1 MHIDFL
7 GIQAFVAVAECGTF
21 GLAAARLHLTQAA
34 ISHRMR
40 KLEESLGVQLIVRT
54 SRGISLTQAGEAML
68 PRARLSMA
76 QLEESWALGRRHG
89 QQAPAWVS
97 FACLPTVASGVLPA
111 LLEQVKLSQADLQV
125 RVFDSSP
132 SEILELVQARTAAFG
147 ISIGSV
153 VAPGFSSQTI
163 AREAFVL
170 ACPQDHSLAQRPSV
184 AWSDLQEQRLIRIS
198 LPSGNSAT
206 IDDSLGPARQGLRWG
221 LEVQR
226 TAMALQMV
234 RAGLGLTVVPALA
247 VHADDGV
254 ACVPLRSPE
263 VSRSLVLLTVP
274 GVALQGSE
282 SAMAQALT
290 ELIRQRLAAHLSQ
303 AGPI

>member
-68 PRARLSMA
+68 PRARQSMT

-97 FACLPTVASGVLPA
+97 LACLPTVASGVLVA
-111 LLEQVKLSQADLQV
+111 LLLQVKREHPDLQV

-153 VAPGFSSQTI
+153 VAPGFSSQAV
-163 AREAFVL
+163 AREPFVL
-170 ACPQDHSLAQRPSV
+170 ACPADHPLAQRPSV
-184 AWSDLQEQRLIRIS
+184 DWSDLQGHCLIRIS

-206 IDDSLGPARQGLRWG
+206 IDDGLGPAREKLQWG

-234 RAGLGLTVVPALA
+234 RGGLGLTVVPALA
-247 VHADDGV
+247 VNADDGV
-254 ACVPLRSPE
+254 VCVPLRSPE
-263 VSRSLVLLTVP
+263 VTRGLVMLTAS
-274 GVALQGSE
+274 GVMLQPPE
-282 SAMAQALT
+282 RFLAETLT
-290 ELIRQRLAAHLSQ
+290 GLIRRRLGAS
-303 AGPI
+303 

>member
-68 PRARLSMA
+68 PRARQSMV
-76 QLEESWALGRRHG
+76 QLEESWALARRHG

-97 FACLPTVASGVLPA
+97 FACLPTVASGVLVD
-111 LLEQVKLSQADLQV
+111 LLQQVQLAHPDVQV

-132 SEILELVQARTAAFG
+132 SEILELVQARTVAFG
-147 ISIGSV
+147 ISVGSV
-153 VAPGFSSQTI
+153 VAPDFASQTI
-163 AREAFVL
+163 AREPFVL
-170 ACPQDHSLAQRPSV
+170 ACPKDHPLAALQSV
-184 AWSDLQEQRLIRIS
+184 DWAQLQEQRLIRIS

-206 IDDSLGPARQGLRWG
+206 IDDSLGPAREAPRWG

-234 RAGLGLTVVPALA
+234 RGGLGLTVVPALA
-247 VHADDGV
+247 VKADDGV
-254 ACVPLRSPE
+254 ACVPLRAPE
-263 VSRSLVLLTVP
+263 VSRSLVLLTAP
-274 GVALQGSE
+274 GVSLQAPE
-282 SAMAQALT
+282 RLMAETLSG
-290 ELIRQRLAAHLSQ
+290 LIRQRL
-303 AGPI
+303 GPV

>member
-68 PRARLSMA
+68 PRARLSMV
-76 QLEESWALGRRHG
+76 QLQESWALGRRHG

-97 FACLPTVASGVLPA
+97 FACLPTVAGGA
-111 LLEQVKLSQADLQV
+111 LVDLLQQVKLEHPQLQV

-132 SEILELVQARTAAFG
+132 SEILELVQAGTAAFG
-147 ISIGSV
+147 ISIASV
-153 VAPGFSSQTI
+153 TAPGFASQTI
-163 AREAFVL
+163 GREPFVL
-170 ACPQDHSLAQRPSV
+170 ACPKSHPLAQRTSV
-184 AWSDLQEQRLIRIS
+184 DWSDLQEQQLIRIS
-198 LPSGNSAT
+198 LTSGNSAT
-206 IDDSLGPARQGLRWG
+206 IDESLGPIREGLRWS

-226 TAMALQMV
+226 TAMALQLV
-234 RAGLGLTVVPALA
+234 RGGLGLTVVPALSA
-247 VHADDGV
+247 QTDEGLT
-254 ACVPLRSPE
+254 CVPLRAPE
-263 VSRSLVLLTVP
+263 VSRTLVMLTASGASLQASERQMADTLT
-274 GVALQGSE
+274 G
-282 SAMAQALT
+282 
-290 ELIRQRLAAHLSQ
+290 LIRQRLGTA
-303 AGPI
+303 